1 MQKAMILVVLAVA
14 VTLSAVSCAQK
25 DARMTLEDFM
35 SLCVSDAAD
44 DCRDACDEFAGV
56 FVVTYPTSADCR
68 RACDKVQ
75 ERLGLADVGQQ
86 CDSSLNRAGDLCAQY
101 CDKNR

>member
-1 MQKAMILVVLAVA
+1 MRRVTSIVVVFLALTA
-14 VTLSAVSCAQK
+14 AVSCAK
-25 DARMTLEDFM
+25 MDAKMTLEDFM
-35 SLCVSDAAD
+35 SLCVSDASD

-75 ERLGLADVGQQ
+75 ERLGQADVGQG
-86 CDSSLNRAGDLCAQY
+86 CDSSLDRAGDLCAQY